1 MWKWLPS
8 SLLSGS
14 RRLSSC
20 ASAVVDVVVI
30 GGGHA
35 GTEAAAAAAR
45 VGARTMMVTHKLETV
60 GAMSC
65 NPAIGGIGKGVLAR
79 EVDALDGIM
88 GKAIDEAGI
97 QFRILNQSKGEAVRG
112 PRAQADRKLYK
123 QAIFRMLSEIPLLQ
137 MVEGGADDILVE
149 DGRITGVQLS
159 NGDVVACACVVVTTG
174 TFLRGVLYMGA
185 QEMKPGGRIGDAP
198 ATKLAETLDRLG
210 FAVNRLTTATPPRL
224 DGRTI
229 NYQGLMV
236 QASDDPPVPFSYMN
250 ERVKLHDRL
259 VPCYKTGTNE
269 KTHAIIMD
277 NVHLLPPIFHTGR
290 GPRYCPSLE
299 GKIRRFADKASH
311 TIWLEPE
318 GLDTDLVYPNGLSTG
333 FPASVQFEILR
344 SIQGLENVRM
354 TTPGYAVEYD
364 FIDPRQLFET
374 LETQFVSGL
383 YFAGQIN
390 GTTGYEEA
398 AGQGIVA
405 GINAALKA
413 GGMNMIAVERC
424 SSYIG
429 TMIDDLITKGCDE
442 PYRIF
447 TSRSEYRL
455 SLRADNADARLTPLG
470 ISSGCISSERT
481 SVFDKKMELLKRG
494 REAFELFRRSPQE
507 WKKLL
512 GISVSE
518 DGVRRTAAAMFDG
531 FPNITMSKML
541 DAVPILRDAVHPSI
555 RETLEVECKYAT
567 YLKRQAYDIVSI
579 RRDANVEIPPDFD
592 YEDTGFL
599 SSEEVE
605 KLKKYRPRTIG
616 EANRIQGITPASIL
630 WLLEKCRK
638 DVLCKMP
645 YDNSYLFNP
654 IEWRPLPP

>member
-229 NYQGLMV
+229 NYQGLMG
-236 QASDDPPVPFSYMN
+236 N
-250 ERVKLHDRL
+250 
-259 VPCYKTGTNE
+259 
-269 KTHAIIMD
+269 
-277 NVHLLPPIFHTGR
+277 
-290 GPRYCPSLE
+290 
-299 GKIRRFADKASH
+299 IRH
-311 TIWLEPE
+311 E
-318 GLDTDLVYPNGLSTG
+318 
-333 FPASVQFEILR
+333 
-344 SIQGLENVRM
+344 
-354 TTPGYAVEYD
+354 
-364 FIDPRQLFET
+364 
-374 LETQFVSGL
+374 VSS
-383 YFAGQIN
+383 
-390 GTTGYEEA
+390 
-398 AGQGIVA
+398 
-405 GINAALKA
+405 
-413 GGMNMIAVERC
+413 C
-424 SSYIG
+424 
-429 TMIDDLITKGCDE
+429 TKG
-442 PYRIF
+442 I
-447 TSRSEYRL
+447 
-455 SLRADNADARLTPLG
+455 
-470 ISSGCISSERT
+470 
-481 SVFDKKMELLKRG
+481 
-494 REAFELFRRSPQE
+494 
-507 WKKLL
+507 
-512 GISVSE
+512 
-518 DGVRRTAAAMFDG
+518 
-531 FPNITMSKML
+531 
-541 DAVPILRDAVHPSI
+541 
-555 RETLEVECKYAT
+555 
-567 YLKRQAYDIVSI
+567 
-579 RRDANVEIPPDFD
+579 
-592 YEDTGFL
+592 
-599 SSEEVE
+599 
-605 KLKKYRPRTIG
+605 
-616 EANRIQGITPASIL
+616 
-630 WLLEKCRK
+630 
-638 DVLCKMP
+638 
-645 YDNSYLFNP
+645 
-654 IEWRPLPP
+654 